1 MTFLLPLFLT
11 RRNYILAHSTEVKPS
26 ATPQNNPTNS
36 QQRHEA
42 RPSTRAGLLK
52 QSSKLKELKLVKFY
66 RKKYGR
72 TFKRVALLAGL
83 ATMFVFV
90 GLGYQSPT
98 AHNSLA
104 SATSSA
110 SGSSDTIKVSADKVS
125 ASVVV
130 AQMAEMANLSIA
142 TNVANA
148 SISLSS
154 KADLS
159 QSDDTLISKPQI
171 VDNSTARGIKS
182 YVTVAGDNVTALA
195 SKYNVSADTIR
206 WANNLTGDA
215 LTPGTTLSI
224 PAISGVVYTVK
235 SGDTSDSLATK
246 YKSDA
251 SRIISYNDL
260 ELSGLKDGQKI
271 VIPAGVLPDTEKPG
285 YVAPRTT
292 AATYSTLNSTLI
304 SSNAGNMYDYGYCT
318 WYAYNRRAQLGL
330 TTPGSNW
337 GNANTWDNYAR
348 SDGRFSVSSTPHI
361 GDIAQSD
368 YMSYWG
374 HVAIVEAVSAD
385 GSEIK
390 FSDMNN
396 IAGWGRVGYSDWV
409 PASYFTNYIH

>member
-1 MTFLLPLFLT
+1 MLLFAF
-11 RRNYILAHSTEVKPS
+11 I
-26 ATPQNNPTNS
+26 
-36 QQRHEA
+36 
-42 RPSTRAGLLK
+42 
-52 QSSKLKELKLVKFY
+52 
-66 RKKYGR
+66 
-72 TFKRVALLAGL
+72 
-83 ATMFVFV
+83 

-98 AHNSLA
+98 AHNAA

-110 SGSSDTIKVSADKVS
+110 GGSADSIKVSADKVS

-130 AQMAEMANLSIA
+130 AQMAETANLSIA
-142 TNVANA
+142 TNVTNA

-171 VDNSTARGIKS
+171 VDNSTARGITS
-182 YVTVAGDNVTALA
+182 YTVAAGDSVTTLA
-195 SKYNVSADTIR
+195 NKYGISADTIR

-215 LTPGTTLSI
+215 LSPGTNISI

-235 SGDTSDSLATK
+235 SGDTADSLATK
-246 YKSDA
+246 YKSDS

-260 ELSGLKDGQKI
+260 EISGVKDGQKI
-271 VIPAGVLPDTEKPG
+271 IIPAGVLPDTEKPG

-292 AATYSTLNSTLI
+292 AAVYSTLIT
-304 SSNAGNMYDYGYCT
+304 SNAGNMYDYGYCT
-318 WYAYNRRAQLGL
+318 WYAYNRRIQLG
-330 TTPGSNW
+330 TVAPGSNW

-348 SDGRFSVSSTPHI
+348 GDGRFSVSSTPRV

-368 YMSYWG
+368 FMSYWG

-385 GSEIK
+385 GTQIK

-396 IAGWGRVGYSDWV
+396 LAGWGRVGYSDWV
-409 PASYFTNYIH
+409 SASYFPTYIH